1 MDFAMTKLDLL
12 PILLLAISS
21 NGDNV
26 AVGIAYGLGRI
37 DVPLPS
43 NFLIAIVTGAG
54 TLASMWLG
62 QAIGSVMDPR
72 LASAAGGVL
81 VVAVGGWVIL
91 QSIRAKTVGKSSRI
105 LTMNSEQ
112 GRSVGPLGKL
122 MLVLK
127 NPAGVDADLSRSIEL
142 KESWM
147 LAIALSLN
155 NVVNGLAAGM
165 LRMDPGLTT
174 LLVMVFSVL
183 TLSAGLAAGYQVG
196 KRWLGSLSGLL
207 SGLALVALGL
217 YEIHA

>member
-1 MDFAMTKLDLL
+1 MDLAMTKLDLL

-81 VVAVGGWVIL
+81 VVAVGGWVML
-91 QSIRAKTVGKSSRI
+91 QSIRATTVGKSSRI

-112 GRSVGPLGKL
+112 GRSVSPLGKL

-127 NPAGVDADLSRSIEL
+127 NPAGLDAGDRLELEQCRERTSCRYVENGSRSHHSPCDGI
-142 KESWM
+142 
-147 LAIALSLN
+147 
-155 NVVNGLAAGM
+155 
-165 LRMDPGLTT
+165 
-174 LLVMVFSVL
+174 
-183 TLSAGLAAGYQVG
+183 
-196 KRWLGSLSGLL
+196 
-207 SGLALVALGL
+207 
-217 YEIHA
+217 